1 MRKTTHEI
9 EGGRKLYL
17 YSFGEDAASK
27 RQRGFWNAV
36 GKAWRTEGAAIE
48 EWLEPVTKAMNDR
61 LGDRQ
66 RLALD
71 LGCGGGSMKLPP
83 KWRVFGIDPA
93 AEMLCP
99 GKSIHG
105 DGSAMPIQDASFDAV
120 VSRLAVMLAPDPL
133 QVFREVRRVLRMGGT
148 FTFSVWAEGE
158 ANLWSSA
165 AEDVLKAELSI
176 RDPLP
181 NEPSANRLA
190 SKTEVAELLSTAGLK
205 LLSSEAV
212 TVPYLARKDPKDC
225 FNFLVTFM
233 GPIKTMF
240 AKVPEDRKQEVRER
254 AEKALGEVSRDGLV
268 WVHHAERE
276 VLLD

>member
-1 MRKTTHEI
+1 LKKTTHEI

-17 YSFGEDAASK
+17 YTFGEDAASK

-36 GKAWRTEGAAIE
+36 GEAWRTESEAVE

-83 KWRVFGIDPA
+83 KWRVVGVDPA

-99 GKSIHG
+99 GKAIQG
-105 DGSAMPIQDASFDAV
+105 DGMALPIQDASFDAV
-120 VSRLAVMLAPDPL
+120 VSRLAVMLAPDPVQL
-133 QVFREVRRVLRMGGT
+133 FREVRRVLRMGGT
-148 FTFSVWAEGE
+148 FTFSVWADSES
-158 ANLWSSA
+158 NRWSSA
-165 AEDVLKAELSI
+165 VEDVLKAELSI

-181 NEPSANRLA
+181 SEPSAYRLA
-190 SKTEVAELLSTAGLK
+190 SKPEVAELLTAAGLK
-205 LLSSEAV
+205 LLFSEQ
-212 TVPYLARKDPKDC
+212 VPVPFLSRKDPKDS
-225 FNFLVTFM
+225 FNFLVTFV

-240 AKVPEDRKQEVRER
+240 AKVSEDRKPEIRRKVE
-254 AEKALGEVSRDGLV
+254 AALDEVSRNGLV

-276 VLLD
+276 VVLD